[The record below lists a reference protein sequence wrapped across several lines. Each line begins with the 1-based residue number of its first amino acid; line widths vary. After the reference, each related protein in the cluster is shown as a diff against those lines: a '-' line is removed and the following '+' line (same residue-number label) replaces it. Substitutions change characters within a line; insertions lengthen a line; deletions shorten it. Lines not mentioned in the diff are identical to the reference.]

1 MVTSDLRPMGSQTQ
15 RADLVPFRFF
25 KLSRPRRAFDE
36 SPVGLIL
43 INLAAERDILAS
55 QLPTATITLRPL
67 ELALQLKIQC
77 EQFGLFLKHLGDKF
91 SCKSSPNIWQILEQF
106 GAIRHILVE
115 NSSIHLL
122 GNFWCQLGKFLL
134 QNLVTLILK

>member
-43 INLAAERDILAS
+43 INLAVERDILAS
-55 QLPTATITLRPL
+55 QLPTATITYSNNYP
-67 ELALQLKIQC
+67 
-77 EQFGLFLKHLGDKF
+77 
-91 SCKSSPNIWQILEQF
+91 PPF
-106 GAIRHILVE
+106 GARFAIE
-115 NSSIHLL
+115 NS
-122 GNFWCQLGKFLL
+122 
-134 QNLVTLILK
+134 V